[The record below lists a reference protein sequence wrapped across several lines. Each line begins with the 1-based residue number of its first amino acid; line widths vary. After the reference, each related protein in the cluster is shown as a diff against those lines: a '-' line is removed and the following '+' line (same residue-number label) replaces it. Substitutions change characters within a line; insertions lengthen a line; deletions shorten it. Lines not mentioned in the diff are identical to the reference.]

1 MKVVALGQLISAHTL
16 SRAALASQTAHART
30 PPPDACV
37 HPTNPCT
44 LNIISLSLDFIS
56 AEPTP
61 IIWWKRAPDWAQSVT
76 TRVPAAI
83 CKAHDSAHNV
93 NRRSEPPHFHLQLT
107 FIVRGFPWAFP
118 FLSFQ
123 IDFSFFFKQKG
134 NCLLPLS
141 ANNPQWATEY
151 PGLLVP
157 IVGVLQILL
166 SWPKQTYIKIRN
178 LAYTC
183 KKGHI

>member
-16 SRAALASQTAHART
+16 SRAALASQTAHTRT
-30 PPPDACV
+30 PPPDVCV

-93 NRRSEPPHFHLQLT
+93 NSEVWTTPLSSAVNFYCQGLPL
-107 FIVRGFPWAFP
+107 GFPFFIIPNW
-118 FLSFQ
+118 L
-123 IDFSFFFKQKG
+123 FFFSLNKRAIVCCHWVLTIHNEQQ
-134 NCLLPLS
+134 N
-141 ANNPQWATEY
+141 T
-151 PGLLVP
+151 PG
-157 IVGVLQILL
+157 
-166 SWPKQTYIKIRN
+166 
-178 LAYTC
+178 C
-183 KKGHI
+183 